1 MGPSESSTLVPR
13 GVTGTRFGES
23 RQDGFNMVALLLPG
37 VAVTYYGEEIGMVN
51 TDIPFNE
58 TVGERAYYVRGL
70 QRDVVYSWLTNRA
83 LVYEP
88 TQMRGEGGSC
98 GVSAKMSTDVHI
110 FVRHPPEH
118 KTKAKRVR
126 LL

>member
-1 MGPSESSTLVPR
+1 MGPSESSMLVPR

-58 TVGERAYYVRGL
+58 TVGERAHTEQGGL
-70 QRDVVYSWLTNRA
+70 
-83 LVYEP
+83 
-88 TQMRGEGGSC
+88 
-98 GVSAKMSTDVHI
+98 
-110 FVRHPPEH
+110 
-118 KTKAKRVR
+118 
-126 LL
+126 